1 MTKVRI
7 STRAAAFIRA
17 EKTYLARFNKRAAA
31 NISRQF
37 RHVART
43 LSDYPNVG
51 TPVLAQGDVRRFV
64 TPPYIVEYEIHTKEL
79 VILIIRHGRQAPDLE
94 KDDGWHMGHEDS
106 LEGSSD
112 VGSPGR

>member
-7 STRAAAFIRA
+7 STRAAAFIRT
-17 EKTYLARFNKRAAA
+17 EKAYLARFNRRAAV
-31 NISRQF
+31 NIARQF

-51 TPVLAQGDVRRFV
+51 TPVVAQGDVRRFV
-64 TPPYIVEYEIHTKEL
+64 APPYIIEYEIHPTEL

-94 KDDGWHMGHEDS
+94 KDNGQDMGDA
-106 LEGSSD
+106 D
-112 VGSPGR
+112 